1 MAELST
7 VARPYAKAAFEYAFS
22 QGQLA
27 EWSNMLSLAATA
39 VSDKA
44 VQNVLSNPGI
54 SQQQKAEVVLDICAA
69 VMNENG
75 KNFVQTLSEV
85 GRLSLFPQI
94 AAQFEVLK
102 AEQEKTVEVEIFSA
116 YELTNEQQTKL
127 AQALQKRLNREIKI
141 QTQVDKSLI
150 GGVLIHAG
158 DTVIDGSVRGKLAKL
173 AEAMNS

>member
-7 VARPYAKAAFEYAFS
+7 VARPYAKAAFEYALS
-22 QGQLA
+22 QGKLA
-27 EWSNMLSLAATA
+27 EWSNMLAAAANA
-39 VSDKA
+39 VSDPA
-44 VQNVLSNPGI
+44 VQNVLSNPAV
-54 SQQQKAEVVLDICAA
+54 SHDQKAGVINDLCPDLD
-69 VMNENG
+69 ENG
-75 KNFVQTLSEV
+75 RNFVQTLSEV
-85 GRLSLFPQI
+85 SRLSLFPQI
-94 AAQFEVLK
+94 AEQFETLK
-102 AEQEKTVEVEIFSA
+102 AEQEKMVEVEITSA

>member
-7 VARPYAKAAFEYAFS
+7 VARPYAKAAFEYALS
-22 QGQLA
+22 QGKLA
-27 EWSNMLSLAATA
+27 EWSNMLNLAAQA
-39 VSDKA
+39 VSDSA
-44 VQNVLSNPGI
+44 VQNVLGNPAI
-54 SQQQKAEVVLDICAA
+54 TQAQKAGIILDICTCLD
-69 VMNENG
+69 ENG

-94 AAQFEVLK
+94 AEQFETLK
-102 AEQEKTVEVEIFSA
+102 AEQEKTVEVEITSA
-116 YELTNEQQTKL
+116 YELTSEQQTKL

-141 QTQVDKSLI
+141 QTQVDQSLI

>member
-7 VARPYAKAAFEYAFS
+7 VARPYAKAAFEYALS
-22 QGQLA
+22 QGKLA
-27 EWSNMLSLAATA
+27 EWSKMLAGAANA
-39 VSDKA
+39 VSDPA
-44 VQNVLSNPGI
+44 VQNVLSNPAVAQEDKAGI
-54 SQQQKAEVVLDICAA
+54 VIDICK
-69 VMNENG
+69 NLDDNG
-75 KNFVQTLSEV
+75 KNYVHTLSEV
-85 GRLSLFPQI
+85 SRLSLFPQI
-94 AAQFEVLK
+94 AEQFETLK
-102 AEQEKTVEVEIFSA
+102 AEQEKMVEVEITSA
-116 YELTNEQQTKL
+116 YELTKAQQTKL

>member
-7 VARPYAKAAFEYAFS
+7 VARPYAKAAFEHALS
-22 QGQLA
+22 QGKLA
-27 EWSNMLSLAATA
+27 EWSNMLAAAANA
-39 VSDKA
+39 VSDPA
-44 VQNVLSNPGI
+44 VQTVLSNPAV
-54 SQQQKAEVVLDICAA
+54 SHDQKAGVINDICPGLD
-69 VMNENG
+69 ESG

-85 GRLSLFPQI
+85 SRLSLFPQI
-94 AAQFEVLK
+94 AEQFETLK
-102 AEQEKTVEVEIFSA
+102 AEQEKMVEVEITSA
-116 YELTNEQQTKL
+116 YELTKAQQTKL